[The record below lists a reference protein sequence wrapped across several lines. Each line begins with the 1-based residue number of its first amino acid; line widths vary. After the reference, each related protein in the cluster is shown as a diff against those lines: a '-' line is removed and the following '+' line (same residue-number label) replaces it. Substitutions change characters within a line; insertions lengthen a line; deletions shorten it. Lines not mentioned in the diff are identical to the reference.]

1 MGLCKRLD
9 VNSSLLPHCDL
20 SERQVWGTARE
31 IKCPE
36 QNIQKSFPVPGPKL
50 RFKYI
55 KYYYLYCRKPY
66 GCAGGEDG
74 VDDKDSRRSSREDE
88 DDDRLD
94 VVGLDDYASSGP
106 GKTHPQLFPITRGKK
121 VFECPARVRSRPS
134 CEHNLTWPSHN

>member
-1 MGLCKRLD
+1 MQKVGCQLLTSPPLWPVRKAGLGDGQGNKVSRTEYTKII
-9 VNSSLLPHCDL
+9 SSPRTKL
-20 SERQVWGTARE
+20 SW
-31 IKCPE
+31 
-36 QNIQKSFPVPGPKL
+36 
-50 RFKYI
+50 KYL
-55 KYYYLYCRKPY
+55 KYDYLYCRKPY

-106 GKTHPQLFPITRGKK
+106 GKTHPQLFPITQGKK